1 MDSTDAHG
9 PSAGSSFRF
18 GFVAADRPLTLRDLP
33 GWVQESF
40 GPLDLH
46 RHPDTRWAAAS
57 EGDAAVG
64 LIGDPVD
71 LNTGSADPQAISR
84 QVAKVLSV
92 SGLDSALRHV
102 AYLGGRW
109 TALLRSGDHLLVVPD
124 FAATQ
129 SVYWHHSADGTVL
142 ASHTHLLAEVTGAEV
157 NKPLRTLMTQARDHG
172 AKGTIYWPGME
183 TPFIGEFPL
192 LPNHALHLRTGQ
204 EPQHRRFYPFPDTD
218 LVRDPDQAYA
228 RFRDL
233 FLEHARLLCAG
244 RTRMGISLTAGA
256 DSRTS
261 LAAAAPHLPADQTW
275 TWTYMD
281 TTVHHEGMAAD
292 AAAARQVAQ
301 HYGLPHQIVDLRQDG
316 LQALSSPTEFG
327 ESYKRTMKLTQQFRR
342 LSVAYHEQ
350 LPSDLTELMSLVAEV
365 GTGFYKRRSGTP
377 DPDRLLHLYQPTEFS
392 QQPLIRQAFERYA
405 EYSGLSAVQDGPI
418 DWHDLYYQESR
429 IGRWASLR
437 IQEIDL
443 AHRVLLP
450 FNARGIVEALGG
462 PALEDR
468 VQKQALHRL
477 LADLGA
483 PAPGA

>member
-1 MDSTDAHG
+1 MDSTAAHG
-9 PSAGSSFRF
+9 SSAGSSFRF

-46 RHPDTRWAAAS
+46 RHPDTRWAAAF

-261 LAAAAPHLPADQTW
+261 LAAAAPHLPTDQTW

-316 LQALSSPTEFG
+316 LQALSSPTEF
-327 ESYKRTMKLTQQFRR
+327 
-342 LSVAYHEQ
+342 
-350 LPSDLTELMSLVAEV
+350 
-365 GTGFYKRRSGTP
+365 
-377 DPDRLLHLYQPTEFS
+377 S

-418 DWHDLYYQESR
+418 VWHDLYYQESR

-483 PAPGA
+483 PVPGA

>member
-1 MDSTDAHG
+1 MESTDVRG
-9 PSAGSSFRF
+9 PSAGPSYRF
-18 GFVAADRPLTLRDLP
+18 GFIAADRPLTLQDLP
-33 GWVQESF
+33 GWHQESF
-40 GPLDLH
+40 GTWEVH
-46 RHPDTRWAAAS
+46 RHPDTRWAAAGQ
-57 EGDAAVG
+57 GDAAVA
-64 LIGDPVD
+64 LIGDPLD
-71 LNTGSADPQAISR
+71 LSSGTADPEAISR
-84 QVAKVLSV
+84 EAVRLLAE
-92 SGLDSALRHV
+92 SGLQSALRHV
-102 AYLGGRW
+102 SYLGGRW
-109 TALLRSGDHLLVVPD
+109 TALLRTGASVLVVPD

-129 SVYWHHSADGTVL
+129 SVYWHHSSAGTVL
-142 ASHTHLLAEVTGAEV
+142 SSHTHLLAEATGASV
-157 NKPLRTLMTQARDHG
+157 NTPLRTLMTQARDHG

-183 TPFIGEFPL
+183 TPFLDVFPL
-192 LPNHALHLRTGQ
+192 LPNHALHLDPGQ
-204 EPQHRRFYPFPDTD
+204 EPAHRRFYPFPDTA
-218 LVRDPDQAYA
+218 LPRGPQQAYA
-228 RFRDL
+228 QFKDL

-244 RTRMGISLTAGA
+244 RSSMGISLTAGA
-256 DSRTS
+256 DSRTT
-261 LAAAAPHLPADQTW
+261 LAAAAPHLPANAR

-327 ESYKRTMKLTQQFRR
+327 ESYKRSLKLTQQFRR
-342 LSVAYHEQ
+342 LSVAYNEQ
-350 LPSDLTELMSLVAEV
+350 LPADLTELMSLVAEV
-365 GTGFYKRRSGTP
+365 GTGFYKRRSGVP

-392 QQPLIRQAFERYA
+392 QQPLIREAFERYA
-405 EYSGLSAVQDGPI
+405 AYSGLAAVQDGPI

-477 LADLGA
+477 LSDLGA
-483 PAPGA
+483 PTPRS